1 MSLDSITR
9 LAAARTLWKRAPW
22 WRFAVLSSLLLVL
35 LMVLFP
41 PRMNGGR
48 GALPVLDSASYQPTS
63 VSGAVP
69 SPAAPTASAVPPP
82 ASHQPEPAATRRSP
96 ATPALPS
103 VPSTATSASLALAR
117 PGRGDG
123 ATAGIDPALLGPVYR
138 AKILMN
144 GFEVPLP
151 PGEWVVLASS
161 TAHVTK
167 HPQNTGMQYLLGRIE
182 HARLA
187 GAMMVIA
194 LRSPDS
200 SGFEEPKTCAGN
212 ESMYMLKDEVTP
224 FAHQACWTIHL
235 LFASVMQNWADKA
248 VQMGGIYRMAGGDL
262 AAKGVTYPQDMIAV
276 HFFRSEAWGLL
287 EAAYLFSPE
296 AEHIRSNTVPT
307 PNDSDWFGTNLQKY
321 PDKLAYIEKLKRWG
335 ETHWPP
341 FESAFDA
348 GR

>member
-1 MSLDSITR
+1 LGSITR
-9 LAAARTLWKRAPW
+9 LAVARTLWKRAPW
-22 WRFAVLSSLLLVL
+22 WRFAVLSSLLLAL

-41 PRMNGGR
+41 PRMNSGR
-48 GALPVLDSASYQPTS
+48 GTLPVLDSASYQPTS
-63 VSGAVP
+63 ASATAP
-69 SPAAPTASAVPPP
+69 RPAAPTAAAVPPP
-82 ASHQPEPAATRRSP
+82 PASPRPAPAATRRSST
-96 ATPALPS
+96 TPALPS
-103 VPSTATSASLALAR
+103 TPPTAASASLGLAR
-117 PGRGDG
+117 PGRVDG
-123 ATAGIDPALLGPVYR
+123 GTAGIDPALLGAVYQ

-151 PGEWVVLASS
+151 PGEWAVLASS
-161 TAHVTK
+161 TVHVTK

-200 SGFEEPKTCAGN
+200 SGFEEPRTCAAKDT
-212 ESMYMLKDEVTP
+212 MYVIKDEVTP
-224 FAHQACWTIHL
+224 FAHQACWTVHL
-235 LFASVMQNWADKA
+235 LFAGVMQSWADKA
-248 VQMGGIYRMAGGDL
+248 AQMGGIYRMAGGDL

-287 EAAYLFSPE
+287 EAVYLFSPE
-296 AEHIRSNTVPT
+296 TEHIRSNTVPS

-335 ETHWPP
+335 ETHWLP